1 MTEQNKQTFTAA
13 IVQMRSGRSV
23 ADNLEQANG
32 LIREAAIAGAR
43 YVLTPENTSLME
55 LDPNRV
61 DLEAQ
66 KMEGN
71 SQLAMFQ
78 SLARE
83 LQICLHIGS
92 LTIRPDKGKRLIN
105 RSVVISPKGQIIAH
119 YDKIHLF
126 DVDLVNGETYR
137 ESDQFMAGN
146 KAVITPLPVGLEAKP
161 LLGLSICY
169 DLRFA
174 ALFRI
179 LAKSGAHLISIPAA
193 FTAQTGKAHWHVLLR
208 ARAIETGCYILAAAQ
223 GGRHENGRSTYG
235 HSLIISPWGEI
246 IAQAGTEP
254 QILVAELDLTKV
266 AAARAAIPALTH
278 DRPFEVVAPSSSN
291 EKLAS
296 ADALEKIK

>member
-1 MTEQNKQTFTAA
+1 MTEQNKQIFTAA
-13 IVQMRSGRSV
+13 IIQMRSGRSV
-23 ADNLEQANG
+23 ADNLEQANR
-32 LIREAAIAGAR
+32 LIKEAALAGAH
-43 YVLTPENTSLME
+43 YVLTPENTALME
-55 LDPNRV
+55 LDSELV

-66 KMEGN
+66 KMVGN

-83 LQICLHIGS
+83 LHICLHIGS

-105 RSVVISPKGQIIAH
+105 RSIVISPEGQVIAH

-126 DVDLVNGETYR
+126 DVDLANGETYR
-137 ESDQFMAGN
+137 ESDQFTAGS
-146 KAVITPLPVGLEAKP
+146 KAVTTPLPVGLDP
-161 LLGLSICY
+161 QPTLGLTICY

-174 ALFRI
+174 ALFRV
-179 LAKSGAHLISIPAA
+179 LAKSGAQIICVPAA

-254 QILVAELDLTKV
+254 QILVADLDLSKV
-266 AAARAAIPALTH
+266 DLARAAIPALTH
-278 DRPFEVVAPSSSN
+278 DRPFEIVTSAN
-291 EKLAS
+291 E
-296 ADALEKIK
+296 EKPEILK